1 MIHIA
6 YVIDTIITPGAGT
19 EKQLLLLIQNLD
31 KNKFKPHLICL
42 RNSEWLQN
50 TNHEFP
56 VLILDMKSFKLTH
69 IMPAIAKFKRYCKN
83 HNIKIVQTFF
93 RDGNFFGTIAAY
105 LSGIKVIVSSRRNYG
120 GGYWHNWYW
129 LLLLRIFRFMTTL
142 YISNSHINAKYVA
155 QSEKVKER
163 NIHVI
168 HNGLI
173 LDKFISLAGK
183 YRDNTRKTLDITENQ
198 ILIGIVANMR
208 PVKNLI
214 LFVKMAAQTT
224 KCCPQTMFLIIGE
237 GEERPLIENLIN
249 DFELKEKVIL
259 VGKQTDVL
267 PYLASID
274 IGVLCSK
281 SESLSNSIIEYM
293 AAGIPS
299 VVSDVGGNAEA
310 TGGVGGLVFQAN
322 DLDEF
327 CEKVGQLISD
337 EALRISMGEA
347 AKSFAFEHYD
357 LKKAII
363 QHEEI
368 YTHYY
373 KKQYIEEKI

>member
-1 MIHIA
+1 MIHLA
-6 YVIDTIITPGAGT
+6 YVIDTIFKPAAGT

-31 KNKFKPHLICL
+31 KSKFKPHLICL

-56 VLILDMKSFKLTH
+56 VLILDMKSFRLTH
-69 IMPAIAKFKRYCKN
+69 LMPAITKFKKYCRHN
-83 HNIKIVQTFF
+83 NIKIVQTFF

-105 LSGIKVIVSSRRNYG
+105 LSGIKVIISSRRNYG
-120 GGYWHNWYW
+120 RGYWHSLFW
-129 LLLLRIFRFMTTL
+129 LLLLKIFRFMTTL

-155 QSEKVKER
+155 QSEKVSEQK
-163 NIHVI
+163 IHVI

-173 LDKFISLAGK
+173 MDKFISLTGR
-183 YRDNTRKTLDITENQ
+183 YRENTRKTLGLTEDQ
-198 ILIGIVANMR
+198 ILIGIVANLR

-214 LFVKMAAQTT
+214 LFVKMAAQIT
-224 KCCPQTMFLIIGE
+224 KRYPLTMFLIIGE

-249 DFELKEKVIL
+249 DYELKEKVIL
-259 VGKQTDVL
+259 AGQQTDVL
-267 PYLASID
+267 PYLASMD

-310 TGGVGGLVFQAN
+310 IGGVGGLVFQADN
-322 DLDEF
+322 LDEF
-327 CEKVGQLISD
+327 CDKISQLISN
-337 EALRISMGEA
+337 EALRISIGDA
-347 AKSFAFEHYD
+347 AKSFASDHYA
-357 LKKAII
+357 LKNAII
-363 QHEEI
+363 RHEDI
-368 YTHYY
+368 YTNYY
-373 KKQYIEEKI
+373 QKQYAKEIK